1 VTWVETEFVS
11 FDKYLAKPKE
21 QTMKQIFVIALM
33 AAILLLAGCGPSA
46 EEVATMTA
54 AAWTATPLPTATP
67 TLTPTATP
75 IPYDVTVKII
85 DQDGNPIPGASVVL
99 PESGEDS
106 PVTADDG
113 GQAAWNNLP
122 GETGKLSV
130 SAQGYFSA
138 EQTLS
143 LERGPNEVTLA
154 LERDPYGMLPADAC
168 APGEKLLYIEDFQD
182 GQAQGW
188 QNITA
193 ALEFNANNG
202 WSLEPLEEG
211 NQVVS
216 FTGLNENGDDLQD
229 YTFENAVWR
238 LKVQAK
244 GNDGFSFLNWKHA
257 QAPGGDTRYP
267 LQWGGEALMALTR
280 LSPDAGHFN
289 VDSSNFRPK
298 PDQWYQL
305 EISSY
310 DGQIQ
315 VWVDG
320 KMLLEY
326 QDPQPLSP
334 GTIGLEAHIWND
346 PETIFYFN
354 DLAVCELG
362 APFAPMPT
370 PTPTPAP

>member
-1 VTWVETEFVS
+1 V
-11 FDKYLAKPKE
+11 K
-21 QTMKQIFVIALM
+21 QTFF
-33 AAILLLAGCGPSA
+33 AILLVIVLLLASCGPST

-85 DQDGNPIPGASVVL
+85 DQDGNPIPDASVVF

-130 SAQGYFSA
+130 SAQGYFPA
-138 EQTLS
+138 EQALS

-154 LERDPYGMLPADAC
+154 LERDPFGLLPSEAC
-168 APGEKLLYIEDFQD
+168 APGEKLMYIEDFQD

-202 WSLEPLEEG
+202 WGLGVLEEG

-257 QAPGGDTRYP
+257 QVPGGDTRYP

-310 DGQIQ
+310 NGQIQ

-320 KMLLEY
+320 KLTLDY

-346 PETIFYFN
+346 PEVIFYFD
-354 DLAVCELG
+354 DLVVCELG

-370 PTPTPAP
+370 PTLTPAP